1 VTCETIVGDTP
12 SAQREA
18 IINDFKAGRIQ
29 CLTNANVLTTGF
41 NAPAVDLIAMLRPTK
56 SAGLYVQI
64 VGRGCRLAPGK
75 TDCLVLDF
83 AGNIARHGPIDAI
96 KPKTPK
102 AGEDGD
108 APTKAC
114 PECDSIVH
122 AAVRQCPDCGHMFPE
137 PQIKIDAKASTLDIL
152 SGGPPEWV
160 PVTRVSY
167 ARHDKTG
174 KPPSLRVDYW
184 SGLSSH
190 SEWVCIEHQGY
201 ARQKAAS
208 WWANRAPGLPLPR
221 GVDEAL
227 AVSQRLKCPS
237 QIAVRP
243 SGRYTEIVGARF

>member
-1 VTCETIVGDTP
+1 MK
-12 SAQREA
+12 A
-18 IINDFKAGRIQ
+18 IIFA
-29 CLTNANVLTTGF
+29 CLLVVLF
-41 NAPAVDLIAMLRPTK
+41 AASPLDK
-56 SAGLYVQI
+56 Y
-64 VGRGCRLAPGK
+64 K
-75 TDCLVLDF
+75 ELVSQDTC
-83 AGNIARHGPIDAI
+83 ASQAIDAI

-208 WWANRAPGLPLPR
+208 WWANRAPGDR
-221 GVDEAL
+221 KSV
-227 AVSQRLKCPS
+227 V
-237 QIAVRP
+237 
-243 SGRYTEIVGARF
+243 